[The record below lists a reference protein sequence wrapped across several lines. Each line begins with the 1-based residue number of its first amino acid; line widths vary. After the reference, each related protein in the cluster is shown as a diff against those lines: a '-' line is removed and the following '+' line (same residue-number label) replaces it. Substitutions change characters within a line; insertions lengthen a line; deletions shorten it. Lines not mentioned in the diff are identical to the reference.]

1 MKKILLPVDGSKRS
15 IRTVEMVKQL
25 CDPADSDITVV
36 KVVSAQLYI
45 NSMDE
50 IKHNAEKAQPVK
62 VVSAQLYINSM
73 DEIKHNAEKA
83 QPELTA
89 VADMLPGYQVKTQVL
104 LGSAPGVEIVEYAK
118 ESGTEMII
126 MTRSSRGP
134 LRKLG
139 SVATYIVR
147 NASFL
152 DVIVM
157 REEGDE

>member
-25 CDPADSDITVV
+25 CDPADSDITIV
-36 KVVSAQLYI
+36 KVVSA
-45 NSMDE
+45 
-50 IKHNAEKAQPVK
+50 
-62 VVSAQLYINSM
+62 
-73 DEIKHNAEKA
+73 
-83 QPELTA
+83 ELNA
-89 VADMLPGYQVKTQVL
+89 VAEMLPGYQVKTQVL

-118 ESGTEMII
+118 EAGTDMII

-134 LRKLG
+134 IRKLG

-147 NASFL
+147 NASVL

-157 REEGDE
+157 REEDD

>member
-1 MKKILLPVDGSKRS
+1 MKKVLLPIDGSKRS
-15 IRTVEMVKQL
+15 IRTVKMVKQL
-25 CDPADSDITVV
+25 CDPKDCEITIV
-36 KVVSAQLYI
+36 KVISAQLYI

-50 IKHNAEKAQPVK
+50 IKHNAEKAR
-62 VVSAQLYINSM
+62 
-73 DEIKHNAEKA
+73 
-83 QPELTA
+83 PELDD
-89 VADMLPGYQVKTQVL
+89 VAEMLPGYQVKTQVL
-104 LGSAPGVEIVEYAK
+104 LGSAPGVEIVEFAK
-118 ESGTEMII
+118 ENEIDMVI

-157 REEGDE
+157 HEEEED

>member
-1 MKKILLPVDGSKRS
+1 MKKILLPIDGSKRS

-25 CDPADSDITVV
+25 CPPQESDITIV

-50 IKHNAEKAQPVK
+50 IR
-62 VVSAQLYINSM
+62 
-73 DEIKHNAEKA
+73 HNAEKA
-83 QPELTA
+83 QPELDA
-89 VADMLPGYQVKTQVL
+89 VAEMLPGYQVRTQVL

-118 ESGTEMII
+118 ETGMEMII

-134 LRKLG
+134 IRKLG

-147 NASFL
+147 NASSL
-152 DVIVM
+152 DVFVM
-157 REEGDE
+157 REEDDD

>member
-1 MKKILLPVDGSKRS
+1 MKKVLLPIDGSKRS
-15 IRTVEMVKQL
+15 IRTVEMVKQF
-25 CDPADSDITVV
+25 CDPAECEIVIA
-36 KVVSAQLYI
+36 KVIGAQLYL

-50 IKHNAEKAQPVK
+50 IKHR
-62 VVSAQLYINSM
+62 
-73 DEIKHNAEKA
+73 AEKA
-83 QPELTA
+83 QPELDS
-89 VADMLPGYQVKTQVL
+89 VAEMLPGFQVL

-118 ESGTEMII
+118 EIGAEAII

-139 SVATYIVR
+139 SVATYIVK

-152 DVIVM
+152 DVYVM

>member
-25 CDPADSDITVV
+25 CAPSDSDIT
-36 KVVSAQLYI
+36 I
-45 NSMDE
+45 
-50 IKHNAEKAQPVK
+50 VK

-83 QPELTA
+83 QPELEA
-89 VADMLPGYQVKTQVL
+89 VAEMLSDYKVTTQVL

-118 ESGTEMII
+118 ETGADMII

-134 LRKLG
+134 LRKMG
-139 SVATYIVR
+139 SVASYVVK
-147 NASFL
+147 NAQFL

-157 REEGDE
+157 REASDE

>member
-1 MKKILLPVDGSKRS
+1 M
-15 IRTVEMVKQL
+15 
-25 CDPADSDITVV
+25 
-36 KVVSAQLYI
+36 
-45 NSMDE
+45 
-50 IKHNAEKAQPVK
+50 
-62 VVSAQLYINSM
+62 
-73 DEIKHNAEKA
+73 
-83 QPELTA
+83 
-89 VADMLPGYQVKTQVL
+89 KTQVL

-118 ESGTEMII
+118 NPAQNDYHDPLLP
-126 MTRSSRGP
+126 RP

>member
-1 MKKILLPVDGSKRS
+1 MNKILLPVDGSKRS
-15 IRTVEMVKQL
+15 LRTVEMVQRL
-25 CDPADSDITVV
+25 CDPAESDITIV

-45 NSMDE
+45 NSLDE
-50 IKHNAEKAQPVK
+50 IKRNAEKAQ
-62 VVSAQLYINSM
+62 L
-73 DEIKHNAEKA
+73 D
-83 QPELTA
+83 A
-89 VADMLPGYQVKTQVL
+89 VAALLPGYQVKTQVL
-104 LGSAPGVEIVEYAK
+104 LGSAPGAEIVEYAK
-118 ESGTEMII
+118 ETGTDMII

>member
-15 IRTVEMVKQL
+15 IRTVEVVKQL
-25 CDPADSDITVV
+25 CDPAESDITIV
-36 KVVSAQLYI
+36 KVISAQLYI

-50 IKHNAEKAQPVK
+50 IR
-62 VVSAQLYINSM
+62 
-73 DEIKHNAEKA
+73 HNAEKA
-83 QPELTA
+83 QPELQA
-89 VADMLPGYQVKTQVL
+89 VADMLPDYQVKTQVL

-118 ESGTEMII
+118 EAGTDVII

-134 LRKLG
+134 IRKMG

-152 DVIVM
+152 DVLVM
-157 REEGDE
+157 REEED

>member
-1 MKKILLPVDGSKRS
+1 MKKVLLPIDGSKRS
-15 IRTVEMVKQL
+15 IRTVEMVKQF
-25 CDPADSDITVV
+25 CDPAECEIVIA
-36 KVVSAQLYI
+36 KVIGAQLYL

-50 IKHNAEKAQPVK
+50 IKHR
-62 VVSAQLYINSM
+62 
-73 DEIKHNAEKA
+73 AEKA
-83 QPELTA
+83 QPELNS
-89 VADMLPGYQVKTQVL
+89 VAEMLPGFQVKTQVL

-118 ESGTEMII
+118 EIGAEAII

-139 SVATYIVR
+139 SVATYIVK

-152 DVIVM
+152 DVYVM

>member
-50 IKHNAEKAQPVK
+50 IKHNAEKAQP
-62 VVSAQLYINSM
+62 
-73 DEIKHNAEKA
+73 E
-83 QPELTA
+83 
-89 VADMLPGYQVKTQVL
+89 QVKTQVL

>member
-1 MKKILLPVDGSKRS
+1 M
-15 IRTVEMVKQL
+15 
-25 CDPADSDITVV
+25 
-36 KVVSAQLYI
+36 
-45 NSMDE
+45 
-50 IKHNAEKAQPVK
+50 
-62 VVSAQLYINSM
+62 
-73 DEIKHNAEKA
+73 
-83 QPELTA
+83 
-89 VADMLPGYQVKTQVL
+89 ADMLPGYQVKTQVL

-126 MTRSSRGP
+126 MTP
-134 LRKLG
+134 LLPRALAEAG

>member
-1 MKKILLPVDGSKRS
+1 MRMKTKNLLPILLLAVS
-15 IRTVEMVKQL
+15 MVS
-25 CDPADSDITVV
+25 CTT
-36 KVVSAQLYI
+36 Y
-45 NSMDE
+45 
-50 IKHNAEKAQPVK
+50 
-62 VVSAQLYINSM
+62 
-73 DEIKHNAEKA
+73 
-83 QPELTA
+83 
-89 VADMLPGYQVKTQVL
+89 YQVKTQVL

>member
-1 MKKILLPVDGSKRS
+1 MKKVLLPVDGSKRS
-15 IRTVEMVKQL
+15 LRTVEVVKQI
-25 CDPADSDITVV
+25 CSPEDCEISIV

-50 IKHNAEKAQPVK
+50 IKHNAEKAR
-62 VVSAQLYINSM
+62 
-73 DEIKHNAEKA
+73 
-83 QPELTA
+83 PELEA
-89 VADMLPGYQVKTQVL
+89 VAALLPGYKVKTQVL

-118 ESGTEMII
+118 ETGTDMII

-134 LRKLG
+134 LRKMG

-157 REEGDE
+157 REENDE

>member
-1 MKKILLPVDGSKRS
+1 MKKILLPIDGSKRS
-15 IRTVEMVKQL
+15 IRTVEMVKQI
-25 CDPADSDITVV
+25 CPPFDSDIT
-36 KVVSAQLYI
+36 I
-45 NSMDE
+45 
-50 IKHNAEKAQPVK
+50 VK

-83 QPELTA
+83 QPELEA
-89 VADMLPGYQVKTQVL
+89 VAEMLSEYRVKTQVL

-118 ESGTEMII
+118 ETGADMIL

>member
-1 MKKILLPVDGSKRS
+1 MKKVLLLIDGSKRS
-15 IRTVEMVKQL
+15 IRTVEMVKQF
-25 CDPADSDITVV
+25 CDPAEYEIVIA
-36 KVVSAQLYI
+36 KVIGAQLYL

-50 IKHNAEKAQPVK
+50 IKHR
-62 VVSAQLYINSM
+62 
-73 DEIKHNAEKA
+73 AEKA
-83 QPELTA
+83 QPELDS
-89 VADMLPGYQVKTQVL
+89 VAEMLPGFQVKTQVL

-118 ESGTEMII
+118 EIGAEAII

-139 SVATYIVR
+139 SVATYIVK

-152 DVIVM
+152 DVYVM

>member
-15 IRTVEMVKQL
+15 IRTVEVVKQL
-25 CDPADSDITVV
+25 CDPAESDITIV

-50 IKHNAEKAQPVK
+50 IR
-62 VVSAQLYINSM
+62 
-73 DEIKHNAEKA
+73 HNAEKA
-83 QPELTA
+83 QPELQA
-89 VADMLPGYQVKTQVL
+89 VADMLPDYQVKTQVL

-118 ESGTEMII
+118 EAGIDVII

-134 LRKLG
+134 IRKMG

-152 DVIVM
+152 DVLVM
-157 REEGDE
+157 REEED

>member
-1 MKKILLPVDGSKRS
+1 MKKILLPIDGSKRS
-15 IRTVEMVKQL
+15 IRTVEMVKQI
-25 CDPADSDITVV
+25 CPPSDSDIT
-36 KVVSAQLYI
+36 I
-45 NSMDE
+45 
-50 IKHNAEKAQPVK
+50 VK

-83 QPELTA
+83 QPELEA
-89 VADMLPGYQVKTQVL
+89 VAEMLSEYRVKTQVL

-118 ESGTEMII
+118 ETGADMIL